1 MIIISQVSA
10 GESAHAAGG
19 GHGHRGANSI
29 TVLHPLRV
37 EQWPPLRR
45 KGGPEWPVMVIVA
58 HAAQRQAGADP
69 QRFETAMPRSMPAP
83 RAIRAVLVMP
93 SHEMYGA

>member
-1 MIIISQVSA
+1 MIIASQVSA

-19 GHGHRGANSI
+19 EQGHRGANSI

-45 KGGPEWPVMVIVA
+45 
-58 HAAQRQAGADP
+58 
-69 QRFETAMPRSMPAP
+69 
-83 RAIRAVLVMP
+83 
-93 SHEMYGA
+93 